1 MADRQM
7 FAHTK
12 KTKMSTVNASGEIG
26 EGKAL
31 SYDQVVKQF
40 GALEGKLT
48 DIMSIIKEVN
58 TKLEQQDVARKKAAL
73 LSQKI
78 AARRA
83 SLMEEEEA
91 KKHAEEEEAKKKEE
105 EDKRKKLEE
114 LKSRLS
120 EVKTKV
126 EEGKKVREAS
136 AAPAGKGAVGA
147 VKEETDPYL
156 ALFGQNTEMPKEF
169 TEILGASRKF
179 QELGLLSG

>member
-1 MADRQM
+1 
-7 FAHTK
+7 
-12 KTKMSTVNASGEIG
+12 MSTANASGEIS

-31 SYDQVVKQF
+31 SYESVVKQF
-40 GALEGKLT
+40 GALESRLDG
-48 DIMSIIKEVN
+48 IMSFIKEVN
-58 TKLEQQDVARKKAAL
+58 TKLEQQDVARRKAAL
-73 LSQKI
+73 LAQKI

-83 SLMEEEEA
+83 SLA
-91 KKHAEEEEAKKKEE
+91 LSEEEEAKKKADEEAKKHEE

-136 AAPAGKGAVGA
+136 ASTGSTATGKGAVGE
-147 VKEETDPYL
+147 VKPESQDPYA
-156 ALFGQNTEMPKEF
+156 ALFGQSPEMPKEF
-169 TEILGASRKF
+169 QEILGASRKF

>member
-1 MADRQM
+1 
-7 FAHTK
+7 
-12 KTKMSTVNASGEIG
+12 MSTANASGEIS

-31 SYDQVVKQF
+31 SYDAVVKQF
-40 GALEGKLT
+40 GALESRLDG
-48 DIMSIIKEVN
+48 IMSIIKEVN
-58 TKLEQQDVARKKAAL
+58 TKLEQQDMARKKAAL
-73 LSQKI
+73 LAQKI

-83 SLMEEEEA
+83 SLMSEEEEA
-91 KKHAEEEEAKKKEE
+91 KHKEEEAKKKEE
-105 EDKRKKLEE
+105 EDAKRKKLEE

-147 VKEETDPYL
+147 VKEENADPYA
-156 ALFGQNTEMPKEF
+156 ALFGQSPEMPKEF
-169 TEILGASRKF
+169 QEILGASRKF

>member
-1 MADRQM
+1 
-7 FAHTK
+7 
-12 KTKMSTVNASGEIG
+12 MSTANASGDIS

-31 SYDQVVKQF
+31 SYESVVKQF
-40 GALEGKLT
+40 GALESRLDG
-48 DIMSIIKEVN
+48 IMSIIKEVN
-58 TKLEQQDVARKKAAL
+58 TKLEQQETARRKAAL

-83 SLMEEEEA
+83 SLALSEEEM
-91 KKHAEEEEAKKKEE
+91 KHKEEEEAKKKEE
-105 EDKRKKLEE
+105 EEAKRKKLEE

-136 AAPAGKGAVGA
+136 AASPTSTGKGAVGA
-147 VKEETDPYL
+147 VKEEKSPYDV
-156 ALFGQNTEMPKEF
+156 LFGQSPEMPDEF
-169 TEILGASRKF
+169 KEILGASRKF

>member
-1 MADRQM
+1 
-7 FAHTK
+7 
-12 KTKMSTVNASGEIG
+12 MSSTANASGDIS

-31 SYDQVVKQF
+31 SYESVVKQF
-40 GALEGKLT
+40 GALESRLDG
-48 DIMSIIKEVN
+48 IMSIIKEVN
-58 TKLEQQDVARKKAAL
+58 TKLEQQEIARRKAAL

-83 SLMEEEEA
+83 SLALSEEEEA
-91 KKHAEEEEAKKKEE
+91 KKMKDEEEAKHKKEEEEEA
-105 EDKRKKLEE
+105 KRKKLEE

-136 AAPAGKGAVGA
+136 AASPTSTGKGAVGA
-147 VKEETDPYL
+147 VKEEKSPYD
-156 ALFGQNTEMPKEF
+156 ALFGQSPEMPDEF
-169 TEILGASRKF
+169 KEILGASRKF

>member
-1 MADRQM
+1 
-7 FAHTK
+7 
-12 KTKMSTVNASGEIG
+12 MSTANASGEIS

-31 SYDQVVKQF
+31 SYDSVVKQF
-40 GALEGKLT
+40 GALESRLDG
-48 DIMSIIKEVN
+48 IMSIIKEVN
-58 TKLEQQDVARKKAAL
+58 TKLEQQDMARRKASL
-73 LSQKI
+73 LAQKI

-83 SLMEEEEA
+83 SLALSEEEEA
-91 KKHAEEEEAKKKEE
+91 KKHADEEAKKKEE

-147 VKEETDPYL
+147 VKEENADPYA
-156 ALFGQNTEMPKEF
+156 ALFGQSTEMPKEF